1 MPTLLPVA
9 SEARRWCSQQA
20 TPTPTPAATLTGV
33 DRANQS
39 LHWIM
44 FTNVFPLLTWK
55 LDPRRLASLLQHPVD
70 QVAHLLPPEAS
81 LVKAHPM
88 VQEGSMLLQYAVQ
101 HQQQPSLSPAAS
113 TTPLLAHLRA
123 HDISMPAPP
132 VAAQEAV
139 DVASPGAVLK
149 AVEQNLKAL
158 YQSSRP
164 WRLMSYISGTIQAHR
179 VWGAP
184 FPTDIA
190 LDRPSSRVE
199 VHVEGPDVPE
209 EDLYAALRQYGRLY
223 SVTVTTPAPKAD
235 TRRLVATAG
244 FTSTRSSVAARHGLH
259 RAQLGASKL
268 YIRMLPTLSVQH
280 VASKNQQPPICLS
293 NSFAPALPQQTRKF
307 FEFVSKNPQV
317 AVVIAISVTTTIS
330 VFLTQPLRTATVE
343 EHLTRRWQSA
353 AQRLVRS
360 LPWRAPWQR
369 SSSTACGAHDDRA
382 HGSQWRVVQWWNST
396 TSALAWATKAS
407 AAGGAG
413 AVTSDAWLG
422 RWHNA
427 QAALA
432 SPDHAQPVCLVGPQL
447 SGDPTPIIE
456 AIVRPDDVISSH
468 GLEQKGGASEE
479 GGRTAQ
485 SAEAPDQGPSRPD
498 TATMTAQPHAGT
510 VVYLDVASIA
520 PQIGHADAGAMVS
533 ALAGALGQWP
543 KPLQLGGVIKQ
554 AAELLL
560 PKQVS
565 GAWVASDPEEDVEQV
580 LDTATKALERAARRN
595 GGARPVS
602 YSDKDGSAGQYAGR
616 VS

>member
-20 TPTPTPAATLTGV
+20 TPTPTPAATLAGV

-88 VQEGSMLLQYAVQ
+88 MPEGSMLVQYAVQ
-101 HQQQPSLSPAAS
+101 HQHQQPSLSPATS

-123 HDISMPAPP
+123 QDISMPAPP

-139 DVASPGAVLK
+139 DETSPGAVLK
-149 AVEQNLKAL
+149 AVEQNLTAL
-158 YQSSRP
+158 YQNSRP

-223 SVTVTTPAPKAD
+223 SITVTTPAPKAD

-280 VASKNQQPPICLS
+280 VASKRN
-293 NSFAPALPQQTRKF
+293 NSHQ
-307 FEFVSKNPQV
+307 
-317 AVVIAISVTTTIS
+317 
-330 VFLTQPLRTATVE
+330 
-343 EHLTRRWQSA
+343 
-353 AQRLVRS
+353 
-360 LPWRAPWQR
+360 
-369 SSSTACGAHDDRA
+369 
-382 HGSQWRVVQWWNST
+382 
-396 TSALAWATKAS
+396 
-407 AAGGAG
+407 
-413 AVTSDAWLG
+413 
-422 RWHNA
+422 
-427 QAALA
+427 
-432 SPDHAQPVCLVGPQL
+432 
-447 SGDPTPIIE
+447 
-456 AIVRPDDVISSH
+456 
-468 GLEQKGGASEE
+468 
-479 GGRTAQ
+479 
-485 SAEAPDQGPSRPD
+485 
-498 TATMTAQPHAGT
+498 
-510 VVYLDVASIA
+510 
-520 PQIGHADAGAMVS
+520 
-533 ALAGALGQWP
+533 
-543 KPLQLGGVIKQ
+543 
-554 AAELLL
+554 
-560 PKQVS
+560 
-565 GAWVASDPEEDVEQV
+565 
-580 LDTATKALERAARRN
+580 
-595 GGARPVS
+595 
-602 YSDKDGSAGQYAGR
+602 
-616 VS
+616 